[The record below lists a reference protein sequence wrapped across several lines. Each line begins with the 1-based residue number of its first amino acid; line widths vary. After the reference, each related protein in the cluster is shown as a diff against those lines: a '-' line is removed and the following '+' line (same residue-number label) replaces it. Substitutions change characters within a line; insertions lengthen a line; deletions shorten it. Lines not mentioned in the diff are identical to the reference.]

1 MYIIRQ
7 CGALAHDSRSR
18 RMLISDISEWNEVR
32 STQKKVSLLLIHR
45 KTKKKFILMLIY
57 LFALFSSHTRLKLI
71 LISSPRSSCWCCA
84 EIYRAEMYKM
94 IFGNSLGS
102 LSHFC
107 SHVRKNSPIHLLS
120 ASPNLPIHVIRE
132 SVGIACSVLVGV
144 LPKKTTLKEEEKLQ
158 WENREEQQQQLTKT
172 STPGHRQCRLLLCRS
187 EVREEEKNA

>member
-1 MYIIRQ
+1 
-7 CGALAHDSRSR
+7 
-18 RMLISDISEWNEVR
+18 
-32 STQKKVSLLLIHR
+32 
-45 KTKKKFILMLIY
+45 MLIY
-57 LFALFSSHTRLKLI
+57 LFALFSSHTRQKLI

-84 EIYRAEMYKM
+84 EIYRAEKYKM

-172 STPGHRQCRLLLCRS
+172 STPGHRQCRLLWYRS
-187 EVREEEKNA
+187 EVREEEKTHNTRNPHWIFGYAHEAHEGNITHNIKTRARKWERERGPLRIPLRLGLV